1 MRSEAEVRRVID
13 LYADTVKRL
22 CMIYLKNEADT
33 EDIFQT
39 VFLKYFESKTKFE
52 NEAHEKAWIIRV
64 TINCCKDLL
73 KNFFRSKTVSLE
85 EYIRQ
90 QPGEVFSEKDS
101 EVLEAV
107 LALPE
112 KYRNVIYLYYY
123 EEYSA
128 QEISDIL
135 KKNVNTIYT
144 WLTRSKKKLK
154 AELEMR

>member
-22 CMIYLKNEADT
+22 CMTYLKNEADT

-39 VFLKYFESKTKFE
+39 VFLKYFESKVAFE

-73 KNFFRSKTVSLE
+73 RNFFRSKTVSLE

-107 LALPE
+107 LSLPE

>member
-73 KNFFRSKTVSLE
+73 KNFFRIKQYLLRNTSDNS
-85 EYIRQ
+85 R
-90 QPGEVFSEKDS
+90 EKYFQRRIPRFWKQS
-101 EVLEAV
+101 

>member
-39 VFLKYFESKTKFE
+39 VFLKYFESKVAFE
-52 NEAHEKAWIIRV
+52 NETHEKAWIIRV

-73 KNFFRSKTVSLE
+73 KNFFRSKTISLE

-123 EEYSA
+123 EEYSV

>member
-1 MRSEAEVRRVID
+1 MRSNAEVRRVIN

-39 VFLKYFESKTKFE
+39 VFLKYFESNVVFE
-52 NEAHEKAWIIRV
+52 NETHEKAWIIRV

-73 KNFFRSKTVSLE
+73 RNFFRSKTISFE

-90 QPGEVFSEKDS
+90 QPGE
-101 EVLEAV
+101 EVSGQDFMILEAV
-107 LALPE
+107 LSLPA

-123 EEYSA
+123 EGYSA
-128 QEISDIL
+128 QEISEIL

-144 WLTRSKKKLK
+144 WLTRAKKKLK
-154 AELEMR
+154 AELEAR